1 LYVDIIEP
9 LGFKA
14 KEKNQEFLDEYSQI
28 INKFTLEFSK
38 NFCVDGRIDWV
49 ALVKFNSS
57 ASMTK

>member
-14 KEKNQEFLDEYSQI
+14 KEKNQEFLEEYSQI

-38 NFCVDGRIDWV
+38 KFCVEGRIDWV

-57 ASMTK
+57 ASDT